1 MSIRLKRQEDNS
13 MDPGLV
19 SFKSPKSMMSET
31 YRVLRTNMGFAGIE
45 QPFKTVLVT
54 SALSMEGKSTTVA
67 NLAVVTAQAGN
78 KVILVDCDLRRPC
91 LHTIFQISNDMGFT
105 NCIISEIEPERV
117 ARSSRIPNLQVLTS
131 GPIPPNPA
139 EVLNSVRTLNMWTYL
154 KEQYDY
160 VFIDSPPLLSVTDA
174 SIIAAQVDASLLVV
188 LSGKTRKEAAIQ
200 AKDRLLQA
208 NARIIGVVLNKTK
221 PNGQDYYYYYS

>member
-1 MSIRLKRQEDNS
+1 MSIRLKERANNN
-13 MDPGLV
+13 MDMGLI
-19 SFKSPKSMMSET
+19 SIKSPKSMISET

-54 SALSMEGKSTTVA
+54 SALAMEGKSTTVA

-91 LHTIFQISNDMGFT
+91 LHKIFQISNDMGFT
-105 NCIISEIEPERV
+105 NCVMSEIEPERV
-117 ARSSRIPNLQVLTS
+117 ARSSSIPNFQILTS

-139 EVLNSVRTLNMWTYL
+139 EVLNSARTRNMWAYL
-154 KEQYDY
+154 KERYDY

-174 SIIAAQVDASLLVV
+174 SIIAAQVDASVLVV
-188 LSGKTRKEAAIQ
+188 FAGKTRKEFAVQ
-200 AKDRLLQA
+200 AKDRLQQA
-208 NARIIGVVLNKTK
+208 NARIIGVVLNQTK
-221 PNGQDYYYYYS
+221 PNGQDNYYYYS

>member
-1 MSIRLKRQEDNS
+1 MSIGLKKGDDNS
-13 MDPGLV
+13 MELGVV
-19 SFKSPKSMMSET
+19 SLKNPKSMISET

-54 SALSMEGKSTTVA
+54 SALAMEGKSTTVA

-91 LHTIFQISNDMGFT
+91 LHKIFQISNDMGFT
-105 NCIISEIEPERV
+105 NCIMSEIEPERV
-117 ARSSRIPNLQVLTS
+117 ARSSSIPNLQILTS

-139 EVLNSVRTLNMWTYL
+139 EVLNSARTRNMWAYL
-154 KEQYDY
+154 KERYDY

-188 LSGKTRKEAAIQ
+188 LAGKTRKEVAVQ
-200 AKDRLLQA
+200 AKERLQQA
-208 NARIIGVVLNKTK
+208 NARILGVVLNQTK
-221 PNGQDYYYYYS
+221 PNGQDNYYYY

>member
-1 MSIRLKRQEDNS
+1 MLAIRLKRRDDNS

-19 SFKSPKSMMSET
+19 ALESPKSMITET

-54 SALSMEGKSTTVA
+54 SALAMEGKSTTVA

-91 LHTIFQISNDMGFT
+91 IHKLFQISNEMGFT
-105 NCIISEIEPERV
+105 SCIINEIEPERV
-117 ARSSRIPNLQVLTS
+117 AHSLSMLNLHVLTS

-139 EVLNSVRTLNMWTYL
+139 EILNSMRTRNMWSDL
-154 KEQYDY
+154 KERYDY
-160 VFIDSPPLLSVTDA
+160 VFIDSPPILSVTDGA
-174 SIIAAQVDASLLVV
+174 IIASQTDASALVV
-188 LSGKTRKEAAIQ
+188 HAGKTRKEVAAQ
-200 AKDRLLQA
+200 AKDRLQQA
-208 NARIIGVVLNKTK
+208 NARIIGVVLNQTK
-221 PNGQDYYYYYS
+221 PNDQDYYYYY